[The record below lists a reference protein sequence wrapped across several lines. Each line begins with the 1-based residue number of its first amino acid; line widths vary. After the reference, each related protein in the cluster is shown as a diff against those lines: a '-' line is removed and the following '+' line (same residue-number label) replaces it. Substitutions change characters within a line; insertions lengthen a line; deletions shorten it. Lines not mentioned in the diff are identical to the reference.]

1 MDKVELFVNGKIFGG
16 WKDVSIT
23 RSLNAISGSFSL
35 GVTDRWSGQAEPWV
49 VAPDDE
55 CVVKVNGEPVISGY
69 VFGVENSIEKNG
81 RSITIS
87 GRDKTADLVDCS
99 IDLKTTQIEKISLKR
114 LAALLADPFKI
125 PVTIDVSVGAPFNPF
140 AFNQGETCFEALE
153 RACKQKGV
161 LLTGDGSGG
170 VLITR
175 PGTNRST
182 TILEQGQNII
192 QASASFDH
200 SDRFSNY
207 KVKGQGSKY
216 SEDADPVFA
225 FQIQATAKDE
235 NVKRFRPMLIVSD
248 NLATNELARTRA
260 QWESTNRAAK
270 AGKFKVKVQGW
281 KQGDGTLWRPNQL
294 VRVRSSWLGLDDDLL
309 AVTVQMSLNDKDGT
323 TTEINL
329 ERKDAYTPEPTIPE
343 TTDPLEAALRK
354 EVKK

>member
-1 MDKVELFVNGKIFGG
+1 MDKVELFVNGKVFGG

-35 GVTDRWSGQAEPWV
+35 SVTDRWSGQAEPWI

-69 VFGVENSIEKNG
+69 VFGVENSIEKAG
-81 RSITIS
+81 RSITVT

-99 IDLKTTQIEKISLKR
+99 IDLKTTQLEKISLSR
-114 LAALLADPFKI
+114 LAKLLADPFGI
-125 PVTIDVSVGAPFNPF
+125 AVTIDVSTGAPFNPF

-153 RACKQKGV
+153 RACKLKGA
-161 LLTGDGSGG
+161 LLTGDGAGG

-182 TILEQGQNII
+182 TILEQGQNLL

-200 SDRFSNY
+200 TDRFSRY
-207 KVKGQGSKY
+207 KVKGQASKFG
-216 SEDADPVFA
+216 EDLDPA
-225 FQIQATAKDE
+225 FSFQVQATATDPS
-235 NVKRFRPMLIVSD
+235 VKRFRPMLIVNDTVLD
-248 NLATNELARTRA
+248 NQNARTRA
-260 QWESTNRAAK
+260 LWESKNRAAK
-270 AGKFKVKVQGW
+270 AGKFKIKTVGW
-281 KQGDGTLWRPNQL
+281 KQADGTLWRPNQL

-309 AVTVQMSLNDKDGT
+309 AVTVQMNLSDKDGT

-329 ERKDAYTPEPTIPE
+329 ERKDAYLPEPIVT
-343 TTDPLEAALRK
+343 TTDPLETALRK